1 MSEDGSYYV
10 STYTEK
16 TAESDQGGGAYTSS
30 EDFESDEEPD
40 KESDKYQVNQ
50 YGENAEYS
58 GEIDKA
64 DKYSDDPEENQPQEN
79 QPQENQNDDLAADI
93 SDEKADSPDQL
104 FSEAKAC
111 ENQADTADDSD
122 IGQAELEDDEVK
134 EPAAQELDTMGK
146 IRNIIIGNQ
155 VSEFKNRFDG
165 LETRFD
171 NALTE
176 LREELLQRY
185 DSFESYAK
193 KEIEL
198 LSEKWKVE
206 QETRLQTVSEL
217 AASMSE
223 ATQTLEQRI
232 QQIDEQL
239 NDSLRDVVNRLLDQS
254 RDLTTQIRRKHEE
267 SAKAM
272 RQSTEIL
279 SSTKVERGAM
289 SELFLEMAMRLSDE
303 LDPENSSTVDDDLDE

>member
-10 STYTEK
+10 NTYTEK
-16 TAESDQGGGAYTSS
+16 TAESDQGGGSYTSS
-30 EDFESDEEPD
+30 ENFESDEEPD
-40 KESDKYQVNQ
+40 KESGEYQVNQ

-64 DKYSDDPEENQPQEN
+64 DKYSDDPEDNQPEK
-79 QPQENQNDDLAADI
+79 NQNDDLETDI
-93 SDEKADSPDQL
+93 SDEKADSPEQL
-104 FSEAKAC
+104 FSEAKVC

-122 IGQAELEDDEVK
+122 IGQAEFEDDEVK
-134 EPAAQELDTMGK
+134 EPAVQELDTMGK

-155 VSEFKNRFDG
+155 VSKFKNRFDG

-171 NALTE
+171 NALTD
-176 LREELLQRY
+176 LREELFQRY
-185 DSFESYAK
+185 DAFESYTK

-239 NDSLRDVVNRLLDQS
+239 NDSLRDVVSRLLDQS
-254 RDLTTQIRRKHEE
+254 KDLTDEIRRKHEE
-267 SAKAM
+267 SARAM

-279 SSTKVERGAM
+279 SSAKVERGAM

-303 LDPENSSTVDDDLDE
+303 LDLENSSTVDDELDE